1 MKQEEIEMTR
11 PVTTKVVE
19 SDEKTTVD
27 MDMCFWLG
35 TPYQSK
41 EAPTP
46 IDKKIY
52 IQERPEMVVF
62 VKEFG
67 GFAMSHQDWEEKY
80 DDLKNSL
87 EDGVY
92 EEKVWYHIGYDSP
105 FTPGDQRRNEIWIP
119 KSEIK

>member
-87 EDGVY
+87 
-92 EEKVWYHIGYDSP
+92 
-105 FTPGDQRRNEIWIP
+105 
-119 KSEIK
+119 SEGTLVGEMEFNA